1 MHAKN
6 NNIKWKLKSS
16 KMFMLA
22 EKKDNKHTI
31 LFLVWDK
38 KIDQNP
44 KPNPNLLLLFF
55 DFN

>member
-1 MHAKN
+1 MPKN